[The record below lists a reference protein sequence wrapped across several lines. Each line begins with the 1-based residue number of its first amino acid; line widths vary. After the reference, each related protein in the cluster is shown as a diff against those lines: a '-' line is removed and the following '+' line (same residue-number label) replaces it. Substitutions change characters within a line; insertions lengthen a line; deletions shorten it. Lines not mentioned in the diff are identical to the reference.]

1 MATVTGDFA
10 KGFLDQINN
19 WQPSVQAVEVGQV
32 LELGDGIARVS
43 GLPHVKASELVEFS
57 TGTLGIAFNLEEDN
71 VGVIIMG
78 EYTDINEGDEVR
90 GTGRIAS
97 VPVGMGLIGRVVN
110 TLGVPIDGKGPINFH
125 EYFNVERIAPGVI
138 ERQDVDTP
146 VQTGLIAIDAITP
159 VGRGQRE
166 LIIGD
171 RQTGKTAVAID
182 TIINQK
188 GQNVACIDVA
198 IGQKEAQIASVR
210 ATLEKNGASD

>member
-90 GTGRIAS
+90 RTGRITS
-97 VPVGMGLIGRVVN
+97 VPVGNGILGRVFN
-110 TLGVPIDGKGPINFH
+110 APGEPIDGMAPIVAD
-125 EYFNVERIAPGVI
+125 EYYNVQHIA
-138 ERQDVDTP
+138 
-146 VQTGLIAIDAITP
+146 
-159 VGRGQRE
+159 
-166 LIIGD
+166 
-171 RQTGKTAVAID
+171 
-182 TIINQK
+182 
-188 GQNVACIDVA
+188 
-198 IGQKEAQIASVR
+198 
-210 ATLEKNGASD
+210 